1 MQRKRNKR
9 FIFQIYE
16 NYLTPTTFPHEGGLA
31 FSDFFSYNAGTPTI
45 FLIPSAMEKS
55 SVYVAP
61 AIRVLDVFFD
71 AGFLQSAKGPIQD
84 WIEDD
89 GSIDF

>member
-1 MQRKRNKR
+1 
-9 FIFQIYE
+9 
-16 NYLTPTTFPHEGGLA
+16 
-31 FSDFFSYNAGTPTI
+31 
-45 FLIPSAMEKS
+45 MEKS